1 MGVTEMPTMLYN
13 LQSLFTPHEDL
24 EFLVEPFSHE
34 EIDNIVK
41 KMPGDKAPG
50 PDGFSGSFLKNV
62 GM

>member
-1 MGVTEMPTMLYN
+1 MTTMLYN

-41 KMPGDKAPG
+41 KMPGEKAPG
-50 PDGFSGSFLKNV
+50 PDGFNGSLRNV

>member
-1 MGVTEMPTMLYN
+1 
-13 LQSLFTPHEDL
+13 
-24 EFLVEPFSHE
+24 VEPFSHE